1 VVEKIAK
8 AITIPA
14 QSSFQK
20 SGRTVVYVVHG
31 SNFEEKE
38 IEIAKRSGD
47 QILVSKGLRA
57 GDRVALKDP
66 SSKE

>member
-1 VVEKIAK
+1 VEKIAK

-20 SGRTVVYVVHG
+20 SGRTVVYVAHG
-31 SNFEEKE
+31 ANFEEKE

-47 QILVSKGLRA
+47 QILVSKGLLA